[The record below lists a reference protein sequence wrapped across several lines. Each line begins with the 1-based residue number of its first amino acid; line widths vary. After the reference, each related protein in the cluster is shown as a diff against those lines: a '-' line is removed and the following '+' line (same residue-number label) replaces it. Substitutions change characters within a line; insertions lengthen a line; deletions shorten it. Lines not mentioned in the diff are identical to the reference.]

1 MVVGDKI
8 NNRGQLNGPFTKSTD
23 DAQRFHCLTAS
34 NTDFLTK
41 NNSSIEFRNLIECP
55 NKVTNTD
62 ILAFQCLDWDVDL
75 KTSLDLDKCC
85 SYLGK
90 DYNRVTGRTYERYC
104 NEMKD
109 ICTWSDDTCKLK
121 GTRSKFTNIRFD
133 DLRLEATKS
142 NGMISINKTTD
153 AIYFKDSKDIE
164 CLNKTFEVQTLGKNN
179 SPENKFIFLE
189 IKL

>member
-1 MVVGDKI
+1 M
-8 NNRGQLNGPFTKSTD
+8 
-23 DAQRFHCLTAS
+23 
-34 NTDFLTK
+34 DFLTK
-41 NNSSIEFRNLIECP
+41 NSSNIEFRNLLECP

-121 GTRSKFTNIRFD
+121 GTRSKFKIRFD

-179 SPENKFIFLE
+179 SSKNYFIFF
-189 IKL
+189 